1 MPFTFTPVEP
11 GITRCW
17 HQGPITLEDSRQLRA
32 FLRQDH
38 GKLLVNLYD
47 TPIDQSAR
55 EYLRVRSMLPET
67 AFFGPPLPR
76 LAWGDLPGKHIY
88 LHQARHFAT
97 EAEALA
103 WLRRDA
109 PVSGEY
115 DPAEMEDAAR

>member
-17 HQGPITLEDSRQLRA
+17 HQGQITREDSRQLRA
-32 FLRQDH
+32 FVTQTG
-38 GKLLVNLYD
+38 GKLLVDLHD

-88 LHQARHFAT
+88 RHEARHFPS

-109 PVSGEY
+109 PASGEY
-115 DPAEMEDAAR
+115 DAATMEDAAR